1 MLNGRLQYLLLVL
14 ILLGNFTFSQQR
26 KISKATSKPSNLTM
40 KAGAFIDVN
49 TASYPESSFNIS
61 QLVKDVLISGG
72 SACSTANVS
81 NVVVSPNLS
90 AGDQTRSWGF
100 FNKGTTNFPFAKG
113 IVLTTGQARKAGNSF
128 ILGELSDALPTQ
140 GDIDLANALGI
151 SNNLLKDA
159 SYIEFDFIPTA
170 TEIKFNYLFA
180 SEEYFDNYPC
190 DFTDGFALLLKPN
203 TAGSTYTNLAI
214 LPGGA
219 GPVSVKN
226 IRPST
231 RFNGLPLACG
241 ALNAPYF
248 GGYNTSAIETNFSGR
263 TIPLTAQ
270 ATVVPGQ
277 SYHFKMVLA
286 DNQDSQFDS
295 GVFLEAGSFDIGV
308 QILGPGGVQLPASI
322 NVCDNTPQTFTA
334 STQVPGATY
343 VWYFNNGVIPGA
355 TNASYTATQPGIYKV
370 EVTLPGNSCPGS
382 ATVTIVGGTSPTV
395 QNATLTSCF
404 AAGNVNFNLT
414 SAAASISTTPG
425 VSFSYYVNQADA
437 NAGNT
442 STIGT
447 PTTFSSAGSQTIYVL
462 VKNGFCSKVAQ
473 LQLIKA
479 PQITATIATPTT
491 LDCTNTQVTLN
502 ASASVYPIGST
513 FAWTTT
519 GGNIVSG
526 GNTLNP
532 IVNTAGIYTLTISN
546 TYQPGTVV
554 CTGTAN
560 VTVSGNSTPPITT
573 LTASKI
579 LICAG
584 ETVTLTAGGGITY
597 TWTGLTGTG
606 NTQTV
611 TPAIT
616 TTYTVTAQG
625 ANGCASTAPATITI
639 EVSQPI
645 TVQNATLLKC
655 YQQGN
660 ITYDLTSAQP
670 QMTTVGTA
678 TFAYYVLQADA
689 NAGNGNNIVAPT
701 TFQSAGNQTIYVLVK
716 NGGCSYVV
724 TLQLLTTAV
733 TNVTIAAPQTIT
745 CAVPQITLN
754 ASASTVPAGSTI
766 LWTTVGGNIVSGAN
780 TLNPIVNAGGTY
792 TLTVTNVTQPAN
804 LTCTFTATVTVIV
817 DKVLP
822 VVTLTSTFAQICPG
836 ESVTLTAAG
845 GVTYTW
851 ATLTGTGNTQVVS
864 PAVTTVYSVTAT
876 GANGCVSAA
885 PATITII
892 VGPPIAFIAA
902 SKAKI
907 CAGES
912 VTLTASGGFTYNW
925 TGLTGNGN
933 TQIVTPAVTTTYEV
947 FALGGNGC
955 VSTTP
960 AKITIEVVPAIVST
974 LADISVCSGDSATL
988 DAGAGPNYTYLWSNG
1003 ATTQTITTNIP
1014 GSYSV
1019 TISNGTCSRL
1029 FTAQIINPDLPQ
1041 FTNVVYDKEMLTI
1054 TASNPSGGVLEYSI
1068 DGGVN
1073 WQTSNIFYNVLKN
1086 SSYNLMVRKQGAKC
1100 GNSLEFF
1107 TFVLNNAITPN
1118 NDGANDYID
1127 FNGIINYKNFAA
1139 SIFDR
1144 YGAELFK
1151 ADKSNTRWNGSLK
1164 GINLPTGTYWYR
1176 VQYENPASKKLEL
1189 KSGWILLKNR
1199 E

>member
-26 KISKATSKPSNLTM
+26 KISKNTSKPSSLSM
-40 KAGAFIDVN
+40 KAGTFIDVN

-226 IRPST
+226 IRPAT

-248 GGYNTSAIETNFSGR
+248 GGYNTSGIETNFSGR

-414 SAAASISTTPG
+414 SAEASISTTPG

-442 STIGT
+442 STIGA
-447 PTTFSSAGSQTIYVL
+447 PTTFSSAGGQTIYVL

-473 LQLIKA
+473 LQLVKA

-502 ASASVYPIGST
+502 ASASVYPVGST

-532 IVNTAGIYTLTISN
+532 IVNTAGTYTLTISN

-560 VTVSGNSTPPITT
+560 VTVSGNSTPPTTT

-584 ETVTLTAGGGITY
+584 ETVTLTAGGGTTY

-611 TPAIT
+611 TPATT

-625 ANGCASTAPATITI
+625 ANGCTSTAPATITI

-660 ITYDLTSAQP
+660 IIYDLTSAQP

-689 NAGNGNNIVAPT
+689 NAGNGNTIAAPT

-804 LTCTFTATVTVIV
+804 LTCTFTATVNVIE

-864 PAVTTVYSVTAT
+864 PATTTVYSVTAT

-892 VGPPIAFIAA
+892 VGPPTAFIAA

-933 TQIVTPAVTTTYEV
+933 TQVVTPTVTTTYEV

-974 LADISVCSGDSATL
+974 LADVSVCSGDSATL

-1199 E
+1199 D